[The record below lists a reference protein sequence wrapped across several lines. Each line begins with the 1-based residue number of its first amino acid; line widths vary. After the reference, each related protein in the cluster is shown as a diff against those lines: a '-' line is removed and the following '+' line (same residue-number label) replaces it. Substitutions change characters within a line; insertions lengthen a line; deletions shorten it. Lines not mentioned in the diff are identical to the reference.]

1 MIAELSSSLERQLNH
16 LVEELT
22 ERIPARL
29 GTEQTQAAYSEA
41 VERQRAIQRRIQY
54 LQRVSAGLG
63 LISPE
68 TLVRGKVGF
77 GSRVRVEDLQSGEL
91 STFVI
96 MAGSDLDF
104 DAGEVSIASPVA
116 QALLG
121 HTEGEI
127 VEAETPQRRRRFRI
141 LSTITLFD
149 LLGLA
154 ETVTAPPT
162 RCA

>member
-16 LVEELT
+16 LVAELT

-41 VERQRAIQRRIQY
+41 VERQRAIQRRIHY
-54 LQRVSAGLG
+54 LQKVSRGLG
-63 LISPE
+63 QIAPE
-68 TLVRGKVGF
+68 TLVRGRVGF
-77 GSRVRVEDLQSGEL
+77 GSQVRVEDLQSGEL

-96 MAGSDLDF
+96 MAGNDLDF

-121 HTEGEI
+121 HTEGEV
-127 VEAETPQRRRRFRI
+127 VEAETPQRMRRFRI
-141 LSTITLFD
+141 LSTTTLFD
-149 LLGLA
+149 LLGLTESA
-154 ETVTAPPT
+154 TTPPT